1 MREGVGERQSRGT
14 KLRHIYTVTSTLLM
28 KKTNHPSLEE
38 AEAEEESKDN
48 LDTRGSR
55 KNRGISS
62 KKRVNQQKKEKKKK
76 KMKCEECHMQVP
88 L

>member
-14 KLRHIYTVTSTLLM
+14 KLRHIYSEELLM

-55 KNRGISS
+55 RNRGISS
-62 KKRVNQQKKEKKKK
+62 KKRVN
-76 KMKCEECHMQVP
+76 
-88 L
+88 